1 VSEPRRTALVTGAGR
16 GIGAAIARRLAN
28 DGLAVAV
35 HHSASAT
42 AAQDVAESI
51 ERDGGTAFTV
61 GGDLTDLDEVAAVFE
76 QLRQHV
82 DGLDVLVNNAGCGS
96 GGMPTIESATPDDFD
111 AVFGLNTRG
120 LFFTT
125 QGAVGMMRD
134 GGRIVNL
141 SSMVTFAR
149 QAGLSVYAGSKA
161 AVDAFTRIW
170 AAELAPRRITVN
182 SVLPGIVDTD
192 LIRNN
197 MPEGTLERIGATVP
211 LGRAGQPTDI
221 ADVVAFLCSDDAR
234 WITGQEIKV
243 NGGAG

>member
-1 VSEPRRTALVTGAGR
+1 MSEHDRTALVTGAGR
-16 GIGAAIARRLAN
+16 GIGAAIARRLAS
-28 DGLAVAV
+28 DGMTIAV
-35 HHSASAT
+35 HYSRSAREAEHLAAT
-42 AAQDVAESI
+42 IVA
-51 ERDGGTAFTV
+51 DGGTAYTV
-61 GGDLTDLDEVAAVFE
+61 HGDLTDLDDVAGVFD
-76 QLRQHV
+76 QLRDHT
-82 DGLDVLVNNAGCGS
+82 DGLDALVNNAGCGS
-96 GGMPTIESATPDDFD
+96 GGMPTVETATVEDFD
-111 AVFGLNTRG
+111 NVFGLNTRG

-125 QGAVGMMRD
+125 QHAVGMMRD

-141 SSMVTFAR
+141 SSMVTYAR
-149 QAGLSVYAGSKA
+149 QGGLSVYAGSKA

-197 MPEGTLERIGATVP
+197 MPPGTLERIGAMVP
-211 LGRAGQPTDI
+211 LGRAGQPADI

-243 NGGAG
+243 NGGSG